1 MFQCTT
7 QRMLAL
13 THTHTSSSTHARTR
27 RPPVRTRTHT
37 HTHTRARAR
46 RRSVHP
52 YDYHGHRA
60 VASRRPCSAAL
71 PAFGGELR
79 TQRTAQMAMS
89 YNVQSQL
96 EMLAG
101 TYAPTQVAAH
111 ACALVQHRLRVRATA
126 AAAAAAAAEEPLSQR
141 RHCGGVSTRG
151 NPTSAAR
158 ARRMRAWLPFL
169 SSASSPRMQSY
180 GVEWNAQARSRPSHA
195 LKPDLSP
202 SRPAPAFPHASAQ
215 RATYS
220 IRHARPQ
227 LGSGSCRLRSVQPC
241 RRTRTDAHRSAR
253 HCSVRRWA
261 QAGSWAWH
269 PPSAPD
275 LRYSQVP

>member
-1 MFQCTT
+1 
-7 QRMLAL
+7 
-13 THTHTSSSTHARTR
+13 
-27 RPPVRTRTHT
+27 
-37 HTHTRARAR
+37 
-46 RRSVHP
+46 
-52 YDYHGHRA
+52 
-60 VASRRPCSAAL
+60 
-71 PAFGGELR
+71 
-79 TQRTAQMAMS
+79 MS

-151 NPTSAAR
+151 NPTSA
-158 ARRMRAWLPFL
+158 MRAWLPFL

-261 QAGSWAWH
+261 QAGSWAV
-269 PPSAPD
+269 PPSAPICGTHEY
-275 LRYSQVP
+275 LRVPSISSQVPSSTREYPRVPSSAAAGGG